1 MLGAIRSLSEM
12 LLVLLDA
19 AVGILLLT
27 TIGLA
32 AASRRDV
39 RSQRLR
45 ALGFALVAVPL
56 PLAVALHLTLRMPGT
71 VDQAAFLAGVAAFA
85 LGAAL
90 VLRADDGD
98 DWGEERED
106 DSPPWWPA
114 FEREFRVYART
125 SPPRRGKVP
134 T

>member
-1 MLGAIRSLSEM
+1 M

-32 AASRRDV
+32 AASRRRV

-45 ALGFALVAVPL
+45 VLGFALVAVPL
-56 PLAVALHLTLRMPGT
+56 PLAVALHLTLRLPGT
-71 VDQAAFLAGVAAFA
+71 ADQAAFLAGVAAFA

-90 VLRADDGD
+90 VLRADEGD
-98 DWGEERED
+98 DWGEEHED

-125 SPPRRGKVP
+125 SPPRRRSKVG